1 MESKRRITQR
11 DIARAAGVDVSTV
24 SLALGNHPRIPAS
37 TRERILSLATR
48 MDYIP
53 DPALSGL
60 AAHRWQGRRDYRGL
74 TLALALDARDHKEKE
89 WRLYA
94 SGARRRAAAIGYG
107 ISDFE
112 ITAYPSPHRFWQVV
126 HQRGIRGVIFIQ
138 SRQVFPQEFMTAAV
152 APSVHCGFLHPVEA
166 DVVMPNL
173 EAAVRLAW
181 QHTAQP
187 GHRIAFYLPA
197 EAELYSDQLLLGTAL
212 TLCRN
217 NPKQA
222 RVFDGHPA
230 SLARMLAWNPRH
242 IITINTQQAC
252 ELSRIGFSRECQF
265 HPLNQLH
272 SGDTSGIDL
281 QMEKVGAAAVDFL
294 ELKIRR
300 YSLGFEHAKQTL
312 MIDPVWLPASMT

>member
-37 TRERILSLATR
+37 TRERILSLAAQVG
-48 MDYIP
+48 YIP

-94 SGARRRAAAIGYG
+94 SGARQRAGAIGYG

-112 ITAYPSPHRFWQVV
+112 ITRYPSPRRFWQVV

-138 SRQVFPQEFMTAAV
+138 SRQVFPQEFMATALV
-152 APSVHCGFLHPVEA
+152 PSVHCGFLHPVEA

-181 QHTAQP
+181 RQTAQP
-187 GHRIAFYLPA
+187 GQRVAFYLPA
-197 EAELYSDQLLLGTAL
+197 EETLYSDQILLGTAL
-212 TLCRN
+212 TISRA
-217 NPKQA
+217 NPRQA
-222 RVFDGHPA
+222 RVFDGQAA
-230 SLARMLAWNPRH
+230 SVGRMLAWKPRH
-242 IITINTQQAC
+242 IITINAAQAT
-252 ELSRIGFSRECQF
+252 ELSLAGFSSGCEF
-265 HPLNQLH
+265 HPLNQLTRD
-272 SGDTSGIDL
+272 STSGIDL

-300 YSLGFEHAKQTL
+300 YPLAHDHARQTL
-312 MIDPVWLPASMT
+312 MIDPIWLSSTNA